1 MQLSD
6 AIGPDRSRDSRLL
19 NIAPHVAFV
28 DALADGILARC
39 GDDPLAL
46 ARAHI
51 LLPNR
56 RAARALTDAFVRRA
70 GTGLLL
76 PRMTPVGDLGDDSF
90 DRFASG
96 DTALPPPVSPL
107 VRRLELARLVRQLP
121 KGLGPG
127 GREAGRSA
135 VEALRLGDE
144 LGATLD
150 ALLAEEIDPE
160 RLRSAV
166 ADKELAEH
174 WQDTLRFLDVVITGW
189 PPARDAS
196 GGSDG
201 GTRIAAL
208 IDALVARWAAAPPTG
223 PVIAAGVIGTSPS
236 IVRLLAA
243 VIGLPTGLVVLPGL
257 DTDLSA
263 AGERRWAAIR
273 CGDETGLRDSEA
285 HPQYGLKLL
294 LHRLEQTRAAVADWG
309 HATERDGPAARTP
322 AIMAALAPAAAADDW
337 HTADIASFAGV
348 TTVEAATPGEEAQV
362 IALALRRALETP
374 GRSAA
379 LVTPDRALAR
389 RVAAH
394 CRRWGLVIDDSAG
407 VPLRLTPPGALA
419 LALTE
424 AMAQRFAP
432 VALLTV
438 LKHPLVASGDGRGAW
453 LAAVRQL
460 DLALRGVRPPP
471 GLDGIGE
478 AFDRWW
484 QDRLLR
490 QRKDAV
496 GSLDAATD
504 AATSARAG
512 RAAAAMAW
520 WHSVEAQLS
529 PLATLGDAPA
539 IDLPHL
545 ADALR
550 RTGDTLGGDRLWSG
564 TDGRALAGLV
574 ERLESDGGSFG
585 AFERDDAAALIGA
598 LLSDVAVR
606 SAYGGHPRLQILGPL
621 EAQLQRADLMILGGL
636 NEGVWPGRPAP
647 DPWLAPAIRATL
659 GLPGL
664 ARATGLAAHDFV
676 GGMGAAEV
684 LLTRARRDAS
694 APLVA
699 SRFWLRLQAF
709 SGGLTEDRHLLQLA
723 RGIDVRLP
731 ALSVRPP
738 RPAPPAAGR
747 PRKISV
753 TQIDTLVTDPFAFYA
768 RAVLGLKPLDP
779 LDQDPT
785 AATRGNRIHEVLERW
800 VNSGGG
806 SLERLQQLTEEML
819 ASEGSQFPLLRALWG
834 PRARRAIDWAG
845 EAILAAEAEGW
856 HRMVAES
863 GGEWLLPN
871 GITLTGRADRV
882 DRDAEGRLAI
892 IDYKTGRVPSAR
904 AVREGLANQLGLLMA
919 MAARGHLRKVAA
931 GEPAA
936 LAYWKLSGGTE
947 AGKPENPLRG
957 KPPLSAAD
965 HAEAALAVAIAQTD
979 ALLLGDAGFISK
991 RVPGYGWTDYDHL
1004 ARVAEWQDRPK
1015 RGGGA

>member
-1 MQLSD
+1 MQPS
-6 AIGPDRSRDSRLL
+6 DRSRDARLY

-28 DALADGILARC
+28 DALADGIMARC
-39 GDDPLAL
+39 GGDPLAL
-46 ARAHI
+46 ARAHV

-76 PRMTPVGDLGDDSF
+76 PRLTPVGDLGDDSF

-96 DTALPPPVSPL
+96 DSALPPPVSAL

-160 RLRSAV
+160 RLRSVV

-174 WQDTLRFLDVVITGW
+174 WQDTLRFLDVVISGW

-201 GTRIAAL
+201 GTRVAAL
-208 IDALVARWAAAPPTG
+208 IDALVARWAAAPPAG
-223 PVIAAGVIGTSPS
+223 LVIAAGVTGTSPP

-243 VIGLPTGLVVLPGL
+243 VLELPTGLVVLPGL
-257 DTDLSA
+257 DTDPTEP
-263 AGERRWAAIR
+263 GDRRWAAIT
-273 CGDETGLRDSEA
+273 CGDDTGKRDAEA
-285 HPQYGLKLL
+285 HPHYGLKLL
-294 LHRLEQTRAAVADWG
+294 LARLGRDRSDVADWG
-309 HATERDGPAARTP
+309 VATERDGPAARTN
-322 AIMAALAPAAAADDW
+322 AIMAAMAPAAAADGW
-337 HTADIASFAGV
+337 HDADVSGFAGV

-379 LVTPDRALAR
+379 LVTPDRGLAR

-407 VPLRLTPPGALA
+407 VPLRLTPPGAFA

-424 AMAQRFAP
+424 AMAQGFSP

-438 LKHPLVASGDGRGAW
+438 LKHPLVASGDGRGNW

-484 QDRLLR
+484 QDSLARLRRDKSDDPSPLGS
-490 QRKDAV
+490 DTTEAHAAAV
-496 GSLDAATD
+496 I
-504 AATSARAG
+504 RAD
-512 RAAAAMAW
+512 AAMAW
-520 WHSVEAQLS
+520 WHAVEAQLA
-529 PLATLGDAPA
+529 PLALLGEAPA
-539 IDLPHL
+539 LDLPQL
-545 ADALR
+545 AAALR
-550 RTGDTLGGDRLWSG
+550 QVGDTLCGDRLWSG
-564 TDGRALAGLV
+564 SDGRALASLV
-574 ERLESDGGSFG
+574 ERLESDGASFG

-606 SAYGGHPRLQILGPL
+606 SAFAGHPRLQILGPL

-699 SRFWLRLQAF
+699 SRFWLRLQAY
-709 SGGLTEDRHLLQLA
+709 SGGLAADTPLLMLA
-723 RGIDVRLP
+723 RGIDSRAAPVP
-731 ALSVRPP
+731 GRPP

-747 PRKISV
+747 PRRISV

-785 AATRGNRIHEVLERW
+785 AATRGNRIHEVLDRW
-800 VNSGGG
+800 VKNGRG
-806 SLERLQQLTEEML
+806 SAAQLQQITEEML

-834 PRARRAIDWAG
+834 PRARRAIAWAG
-845 EAILAAEAEGW
+845 DQILGAEADGW
-856 HRMVAES
+856 HQMVAEA

-871 GITLTGRADRV
+871 GITLTGRADRI
-882 DRDAEGRLAI
+882 DRDAEGRLVI
-892 IDYKTGRVPSAR
+892 VDYKTGRVPSTA
-904 AVREGLANQLGLLMA
+904 AVRDGLANQLGLLMA
-919 MAARGHLRKVAA
+919 MAAQGLLDGVAA
-931 GEPAA
+931 GDAAA
-936 LAYWKLSGGTE
+936 LAYWKLSGGDE
-947 AGKPENPLRG
+947 AGTIKDPLRG

-965 HAEAALAVAIAQTD
+965 HAEAAVAVAIAQTD
-979 ALLLGDAGFISK
+979 ALLLGDAPFLSK

-1015 RGGGA
+1015 RAGGPR

>member
-1 MQLSD
+1 LQPPEGNS
-6 AIGPDRSRDSRLL
+6 APRLFT
-19 NIAPHVAFV
+19 IAPHVAFV

-39 GDDPLAL
+39 GGDPLAL
-46 ARAHI
+46 ARAHV

-70 GTGLLL
+70 GSGLLL
-76 PRMTPVGDLGDDSF
+76 PRLTPVGDLGDDSF

-96 DTALPPPVSPL
+96 DEALPPPVSPL

-121 KGLGPG
+121 RGLGPG

-160 RLRSAV
+160 RLRDAV
-166 ADKELAEH
+166 ASQELAEH
-174 WQDTLRFLDVVITGW
+174 WQDTLRFLEIVISGW

-201 GTRIAAL
+201 GTRVAAL
-208 IDALVARWAAAPPTG
+208 IDALVARWALTPPAG
-223 PVIAAGVIGTSPS
+223 LVIAAGVTGSSPP

-243 VIGLPTGLVVLPGL
+243 VLGLPTGMVVLPGL
-257 DTDLSA
+257 DHDLSE

-273 CGDETGLRDSEA
+273 CDADTGRDAEA

-294 LHRLEQTRAAVADWG
+294 LARLGRERIDVADWG
-309 HATERDGPAARTP
+309 VATERDGPAGRTA
-322 AIMAALAPAAAADDW
+322 AIMAAMAPAAAADGW
-337 HTADIASFAGV
+337 HGVDVASFAGV
-348 TTVEAATPGEEAQV
+348 TVVEAATPGEEAQV

-379 LVTPDRALAR
+379 LVTPDRGLAR

-394 CRRWGLVIDDSAG
+394 CRRWGLAIDDSAG
-407 VPLRLTPPGALA
+407 VPLRQTPPGALA

-424 AMAQRFAP
+424 AMAQGFSP

-438 LKHPLVASGDGRGAW
+438 LKHPLVASGDGRGDW
-453 LAAVRQL
+453 LAAVRRL
-460 DLALRGVRPPP
+460 DLALRGVRPPS

-478 AFDRWW
+478 AYDRWLAEGLN
-484 QDRLLR
+484 RLR
-490 QRKDAV
+490 RDDPQAHP
-496 GSLDAATD
+496 AA
-504 AATSARAG
+504 AARA
-512 RAAAAMAW
+512 AEAMAW
-520 WHSVEAQLS
+520 WQGVEAQLA
-529 PLATLGDAPA
+529 PLAALGEAPA
-539 IDLPHL
+539 IDLPRL
-545 ADALR
+545 AAALR
-550 RTGDTLGGDRLWSG
+550 QTGDTLGGDRLWSG
-564 TDGRALAGLV
+564 ADGRALATLI
-574 ERLESDGGSFG
+574 ERLEAEGGSFG
-585 AFERDDAAALIGA
+585 GFERDDAPALVGA
-598 LLSDVAVR
+598 FLSDVAVR
-606 SAYGGHPRLQILGPL
+606 SAFGGHPRVRILGPL

-647 DPWLAPAIRATL
+647 DPWLAPAIRTTL

-676 GGMGAAEV
+676 GGLGAAAV

-699 SRFWLRLQAF
+699 SRFWLRLQAY
-709 SGGLTEDRHLLQLA
+709 SGGLASDDQLLLLA
-723 RGIDVRLP
+723 RGIDSRAAPVP
-731 ALSVRPP
+731 GRPP
-738 RPAPPAAGR
+738 RPAPPAAAR
-747 PRKISV
+747 PRRISV

-768 RAVLGLKPLDP
+768 SAVLGLKPLDP

-800 VNSGGG
+800 VNSGPG
-806 SLERLQQLTEEML
+806 SPEQLRQFTEEML
-819 ASEGSQFPLLRALWG
+819 ASEGSHFPLLRALWG
-834 PRARRAIDWAG
+834 PRARRAIAWAG
-845 EAILAAEAEGW
+845 EQIIAADGDGQTRMLAEA
-856 HRMVAES
+856 

-871 GITLTGRADRV
+871 GITLKGRADRI
-882 DRDAEGRLAI
+882 DRSADGGLTI
-892 IDYKTGRVPSAR
+892 IDYKTGRVPAMT
-904 AVREGLANQLGLLMA
+904 AVRNGLANQLGLLMA
-919 MAARGHLRKVAA
+919 MAARGMLATRA
-931 GEPAA
+931 GVVLAGDPAA

-947 AGKPENPLRG
+947 PGKISDPLRG
-957 KPPLSAAD
+957 KPELLAAD
-965 HAEAALAVAIAQTD
+965 HAAAAVAVAIAETD
-979 ALLLGDAGFISK
+979 ALLLGEAPFVAK
-991 RVPGYGWTDYDHL
+991 KVPGYGWSDFDHL

-1015 RGGGA
+1015 RLLMVVK